1 MLPVHLL
8 FCSLRQIEKQR
19 ARALITRS
27 LPISRMRINSTKWA
41 CLPVSVADDEST
53 LPTALRYVNIVWAS
67 GNVFIGL
74 SSSSGGLPERVETEV
89 EREGWW
95 RRWPSRGCR

>member
-53 LPTALRYVNIVWAS
+53 LPTALR
-67 GNVFIGL
+67 
-74 SSSSGGLPERVETEV
+74 SSGGLPERVETEV